1 MKRMLFQVH
10 LWVGLVAGLLIA
22 LLGISGSALV
32 YRGDIERRIVADWLT
47 VPVAGERHSLD
58 EAVERALRRFPSREL
73 ARLVVPPE
81 PSSTVE
87 VVLQV
92 PRPRNLAAADLVS
105 VFVDPYTLEVVG
117 VRRKAETA
125 MGWLQDFHYALF
137 AGEPGLKVNGVAAIG
152 LLVLA
157 LSGPVLWW
165 PGRGRWGHAFKVRRG
180 PPTATWRDIH
190 AIAGVV
196 AWLALMLIT
205 LTALYFAF
213 RSTATAVVTLAS
225 GAATVA
231 PPPVSRPFARAHDT
245 DGQVTSTP
253 HLASFEAL
261 VAAARR
267 AEPTARLDELRPAR
281 SAERPASLSFRLP
294 GDHVVGRHRLF
305 LDPLTAEVL
314 RVDRHA
320 SLDPGGRLFANMAPW
335 HFGSFGGRLT
345 QWLWFVAGLVPALL
359 LGSGL
364 WLWLRKRQRRARA
377 AGARRTHPS
386 PGATS

>member
-1 MKRMLFQVH
+1 MKRVLFQAH

-32 YRGDIERRIVADWLT
+32 YRGDIERWIVADWLT

-58 EAVERALRRFPSREL
+58 EAVERALQRFPTREL
-73 ARLVVPPE
+73 ARLVVPPD

-87 VVLQV
+87 VVLQL
-92 PRPRNLAAADLVS
+92 PRPRTLAAADLVS
-105 VFVDPYTLEVVG
+105 VFVDPYTLEVLG
-117 VRRKAETA
+117 VRRKAATT

-152 LLVLA
+152 LLLLA

-180 PPTATWRDIH
+180 PPAATWRDIH

-196 AWLALMLIT
+196 SWLALMLIT

-213 RSTATAVVTLAS
+213 RGTATAVVTLAS

-231 PPPVSRPFARAHDT
+231 PPQVSRPVVADYGF
-245 DGQVTSTP
+245 DGQAAATP
-253 HLASFEAL
+253 RLAPLEAL

-294 GDHVVGRHRLF
+294 GDPVVGRHRLF
-305 LDPLTAEVL
+305 LDPLTAGVL

-345 QWLWFVAGLVPALL
+345 QGLWFVAGLVPALL
-359 LGSGL
+359 LGSGF
-364 WLWLRKRQRRARA
+364 WLWLRKRRRRARA
-377 AGARRTHPS
+377 AVAR
-386 PGATS
+386 

>member
-1 MKRMLFQVH
+1 MKRTLFQVH

-32 YRGDIERRIVADWLT
+32 FRGEIERWIVADWLT

-58 EAVERALRRFPSREL
+58 EAVARALQRFPSRVL
-73 ARLVVPPE
+73 ARLVVPAE
-81 PSSTVE
+81 ASGTVE

-92 PRPRNLAAADLVS
+92 QRPRNLAAADLVS

-125 MGWLQDFHYALF
+125 MGWLQDFHFALF

-152 LLVLA
+152 LLLLA

-180 PPTATWRDIH
+180 PPAATWRDVH
-190 AIAGVV
+190 AVAGVV
-196 AWLALMLIT
+196 SWFALLLIT

-213 RSTATAVVTLAS
+213 RGTATAVVTLAS

-231 PPPVSRPFARAHDT
+231 PPTISRPALPLADGGPAVTALPAFATFD
-245 DGQVTSTP
+245 
-253 HLASFEAL
+253 AL

-281 SAERPASLSFRLP
+281 SRERPASLSFRLP
-294 GDHVVGRHRLF
+294 GDTVVGRHRLF
-305 LDPLTAEVL
+305 LDPVSAEVL

-320 SLDPGGRLFANMAPW
+320 SLDFGGRVFANMAPW

-359 LGSGL
+359 LGSGA
-364 WLWLRKRQRRARA
+364 WLWWRKRQRKKRGQIPLPLKTA
-377 AGARRTHPS
+377 
-386 PGATS
+386 